1 VHRCLSEE
9 QLWEA
14 APLSPGRPRPT
25 PHLVKVRVGEGVG
38 HPPSNRPVSAMVNQL
53 LLLYLLLLLPFSSCM
68 DQQNTLQL
76 TSLCEGG
83 GGRVVLGPSPAL
95 LSFTGTSGL
104 GTCRLQLTPHAG
116 GLGLSLFTQKLVLQE
131 SPRCSDDFIQFGKT
145 FLFFAQTKS
154 PKFCTN
160 VDLPDNKTSPV
171 RLVPSPREWVERDAG
186 YIHLWLSIS
195 QSLQNKQVQ
204 ILATPFRVK
213 CGSTERHWVH
223 CQGTDACIRRSE
235 FCVSSVA
242 CGGREER
249 CHTRTTLSSVPGGP
263 LDSSGFPLSLLLIAA
278 LVLVFSFLFC
288 GLFLRI
294 GLQYLVRKKDEL
306 TRRDE
311 DRGGGD
317 ETETLDDSAPSAP
330 PLPTNSFCAPLPP
343 PPTYSEAVAS
353 SPPPPKL
360 SSQHPLHVQPPPY
373 SLLIGPSGPCLARSY
388 TANNS

>member
-1 VHRCLSEE
+1 MQRKVWVLCQFCGLWRTRGTLSYK
-9 QLWEA
+9 
-14 APLSPGRPRPT
+14 
-25 PHLVKVRVGEGVG
+25 VK
-38 HPPSNRPVSAMVNQL
+38 S
-53 LLLYLLLLLPFSSCM
+53 
-68 DQQNTLQL
+68 QQWN
-76 TSLCEGG
+76 
-83 GGRVVLGPSPAL
+83 
-95 LSFTGTSGL
+95 
-104 GTCRLQLTPHAG
+104 H
-116 GLGLSLFTQKLVLQE
+116 
-131 SPRCSDDFIQFGKT
+131 
-145 FLFFAQTKS
+145 
-154 PKFCTN
+154 
-160 VDLPDNKTSPV
+160 
-171 RLVPSPREWVERDAG
+171 
-186 YIHLWLSIS
+186 YYSI
-195 QSLQNKQVQ
+195 
-204 ILATPFRVK
+204 IT
-213 CGSTERHWVH
+213 
-223 CQGTDACIRRSE
+223 
-235 FCVSSVA
+235 
-242 CGGREER
+242 
-249 CHTRTTLSSVPGGP
+249 TRTTLSSVPGGP

-388 TANNS
+388 TANNSWHGISWQSCKIFTPIISVQLNLPPKKVRESQQVFDIQSIKWA

>member
-1 VHRCLSEE
+1 MS
-9 QLWEA
+9 
-14 APLSPGRPRPT
+14 S
-25 PHLVKVRVGEGVG
+25 
-38 HPPSNRPVSAMVNQL
+38 MV
-53 LLLYLLLLLPFSSCM
+53 
-68 DQQNTLQL
+68 QL
-76 TSLCEGG
+76 TTI
-83 GGRVVLGPSPAL
+83 
-95 LSFTGTSGL
+95 FT
-104 GTCRLQLTPHAG
+104 
-116 GLGLSLFTQKLVLQE
+116 
-131 SPRCSDDFIQFGKT
+131 
-145 FLFFAQTKS
+145 
-154 PKFCTN
+154 
-160 VDLPDNKTSPV
+160 
-171 RLVPSPREWVERDAG
+171 
-186 YIHLWLSIS
+186 
-195 QSLQNKQVQ
+195 
-204 ILATPFRVK
+204 
-213 CGSTERHWVH
+213 
-223 CQGTDACIRRSE
+223 
-235 FCVSSVA
+235 
-242 CGGREER
+242 
-249 CHTRTTLSSVPGGP
+249 TRTALSSVPGGP